1 MKRSTRHSHG
11 EVRGPADGQTPDATT
26 QRKPSRQEATPA
38 QRALGLL
45 VRREHSRKE
54 LTRKL
59 LARGVA
65 GEDAVA
71 AVDRMTEAGWQD
83 DGRFACS
90 LARTRVAAGYGPL
103 WIRAELASHGIGG
116 VAIESAF
123 AALAESGEDD
133 WAIRARDLVRRRYG
147 PADQMSVTL
156 QRKAADFLARRGYD
170 ADCIRTAIRSL
181 PDD

>member
-1 MKRSTRHSHG
+1 VKRSTRHSDG
-11 EVRGPADGQTPDATT
+11 GIRGPADGQVPDAATE
-26 QRKPSRQEATPA
+26 RKPRRQEATPA

-65 GEDAVA
+65 EEDATA
-71 AVDRMTEAGWQD
+71 AVARMSDAGWQD

-90 LARTRVAAGYGPL
+90 LARTRAAAGYGPL
-103 WIRAELASHGIGG
+103 WIRAELASQGIGG

-123 AALAESGEDD
+123 AALAESGDDD
-133 WAIRARDLVRRRYG
+133 WAASAGDLVRRRYG
-147 PADQMSVTL
+147 PADQRGAVL
-156 QRKAADFLARRGYD
+156 RRKAADFLARRGFD
-170 ADCIRTAIRSL
+170 RDCIRIAIRSL
-181 PDD
+181 PGD

>member
-1 MKRSTRHSHG
+1 MKGSTRNRDR
-11 EVRGPADGQTPDATT
+11 EVRGLADGQSPDAPT
-26 QRKPSRQEATPA
+26 QRKPRRQEATPA

-54 LTRKL
+54 LARKL

-65 GEDAVA
+65 EEDAAA
-71 AVDRMTEAGWQD
+71 AVERMSEAGWQD

-90 LARTRVAAGYGPL
+90 LARTRAAAGYGPL

-116 VAIESAF
+116 AEIDGAFVAM
-123 AALAESGEDD
+123 AESGDD
-133 WAIRARDLVRRRYG
+133 EWTAQARDLLQRRYG
-147 PADQMSVTL
+147 RLWQRDLVQ
-156 QRKAADFLARRGYD
+156 QRKAADFLARRGFD
-170 ADCIRTAIRSL
+170 GDCIRSATRAA